1 VAVSAN
7 TTTKT
12 DSSELAMVVIEPITA
27 TNAAAF
33 RTVRLLALQNS
44 PGAFSGTYARESVL
58 TDAEWNQR
66 IETWNGDCGIGYLAA
81 EDGAWCGIAGA
92 LLDAQD
98 TSTAQLLSMWVAPG
112 HRRSGV
118 GKALVDAIEAWARS
132 RAVQTLRLMV
142 TSHNPAAIDFYT
154 RIGFTMTG
162 RTGPY
167 PNDRAVF
174 EYEMAKRLE

>member
-1 VAVSAN
+1 
-7 TTTKT
+7 
-12 DSSELAMVVIEPITA
+12 MVVIEPITA

-33 RTVRLLALQNS
+33 RSVRLLALQES

-58 TDAEWNQR
+58 SDAEWHQR
-66 IETWNGDCGIGYLAA
+66 VANWNGDCGIGYLAKQ
-81 EDGAWCGIAGA
+81 DGAWCGIAGA
-92 LLDAQD
+92 LLDVQD
-98 TSTAQLLSMWVAPG
+98 ASTAQLLSMWVAPG

-118 GKALVDAIEAWARS
+118 GKDLVDAIAAWARS
-132 RAVQTLRLMV
+132 RAARTLRLMV

-167 PNDRAVF
+167 PNDPAVF
-174 EYEMAKRLE
+174 EHEMAKRIE